1 MTTETES
8 EPIPI
13 PASIREEWE
22 ILTSGTVDV
31 LPAEQ
36 FRDRLLE
43 AKAQN
48 RPIRIKLGADPT
60 APDLHVGHSVQL
72 NKLKQFQ
79 ELGHQVVFIL
89 GDFTASIGD
98 PTGKNETRP
107 PLSWE
112 AIEENAK
119 TYLDQIFMILDPDK
133 TEVVRNSQWFTKM
146 SFSDVIRLAS
156 RYTVARMLERD
167 DFTKRYTE
175 GRPIHVHEFLYPLVQ
190 GWDSVE
196 VRADIEL
203 GGTDQKFNLLVGR
216 ELMRE
221 MNMAPQCIM
230 TLPLLV
236 GLDGVNKMSK
246 SLGNYI
252 GLTEAP
258 DQIFGKTMSVP
269 DEMMRDYL
277 VLALGYREAEANTLI
292 AEVSTGKLHPRD
304 LKARIGRELVAR
316 YHGEAA
322 ARAAQENFDRMFRE
336 REVPAEMETAA
347 VDSAGAGRLGVTKL
361 VVAAGL
367 AGSNSEARRLV
378 EQGGVSLNG
387 EKIADPKAEI
397 AAGEYILK
405 VGKRQFKRI
414 QLT

>member
-1 MTTETES
+1 MTTETEPL
-8 EPIPI
+8 PIPE
-13 PASIREEWE
+13 SIRAEWE

-43 AKAQN
+43 ARAQN

-79 ELGHQVVFIL
+79 DLGHQVVFIL

-119 TYLDQIFMILDPDK
+119 TYLDQIFMILDRDK
-133 TEVVRNSQWFTKM
+133 TEVVRNSSWFNKM
-146 SFSDVIRLAS
+146 NFGQVIKLAS

-167 DFTKRYTE
+167 DFSKRYTD

-221 MNMAPQCIM
+221 MGMAPQCIM

-252 GLTEAP
+252 GLTEPP
-258 DQIFGKTMSVP
+258 DEIFGKTMSVP

-277 VLALGYREAEANTLI
+277 VLALGYQEAAANALI
-292 AEVSTGKLHPRD
+292 ADVSVGKLHPRD

-322 ARAAQENFDRMFRE
+322 AKQAAENFDRMFKAKE
-336 REVPAEMETAA
+336 TPAEIETAA
-347 VDSAGAGRLGVTKL
+347 LDSAGTGKMALSKMM
-361 VVAAGL
+361 VAAGL
-367 AGSNSEARRLV
+367 AASNSEARRLI
-378 EQGGVSLNG
+378 EQGGVSLDN
-387 EKIADPKAEI
+387 ERATDPRAEI
-397 AAGEYILK
+397 AAGQYLLK

>member
-1 MTTETES
+1 MTTETE
-8 EPIPI
+8 PIPI
-13 PASIREEWE
+13 PDSIREEWE

-36 FRDRLLE
+36 FRDRLLD
-43 AKAQN
+43 ARAQN

-79 ELGHQVVFIL
+79 DLGHQVVFIL

-119 TYLDQIFMILDPDK
+119 TYLDQIFMILDRDK
-133 TEVVRNSQWFTKM
+133 TEVVRNSTWFNKM
-146 SFSDVIRLAS
+146 NFTEVIKLAS

-167 DFTKRYTE
+167 DFAKRYADQ
-175 GRPIHVHEFLYPLVQ
+175 RPIHVHEFLYPLVQ

-221 MNMAPQCIM
+221 MDMAPQCIM

-252 GLTEAP
+252 GLTEPP
-258 DQIFGKTMSVP
+258 DEIFGKTMSVP

-277 VLALGYREAEANTLI
+277 VLALGYKEKVANGLV
-292 AEVSTGKLHPRD
+292 ADAANGKLHPRD

-322 ARAAQENFDRMFRE
+322 GRAAQENFDRMFRE
-336 REVPAEMETAA
+336 KELPAEIETTAL
-347 VDSAGAGRLGVTKL
+347 DSAGAGKMALAKL
-361 VVAAGL
+361 IVAAGM
-367 AGSNSEARRLV
+367 APSNSEARRLI

-387 EKIADPKAEI
+387 ERAADPRAEI
-397 AAGEYILK
+397 AAGEYLLK

>member
-1 MTTETES
+1 MTTEIEPL
-8 EPIPI
+8 PIPE
-13 PASIREEWE
+13 SIREEWE

-43 AKAQN
+43 ARAQN

-89 GDFTASIGD
+89 GDFTGSIGD

-112 AIEENAK
+112 EIEANAK
-119 TYLDQIFMILDPDK
+119 TYLDQIFMILDRDK
-133 TEVVRNSQWFTKM
+133 TEVVRNSTWFKKM
-146 SFSDVIRLAS
+146 NFSDVIKLAS

-167 DFTKRYTE
+167 DFSKRYAE

-252 GLTEAP
+252 GITEPA
-258 DQIFGKTMSVP
+258 DEIFGKTMSVP

-277 VLALGYREAEANTLI
+277 VLALGYKEAEANRLI
-292 AEVSTGKLHPRD
+292 SDVSVGKLHPRD

-322 ARAAQENFDRMFRE
+322 GRQAAENFDRMFRE
-336 REVPAEMETAA
+336 KELPAEIESTAL
-347 VDSAGAGRLGVTKL
+347 DSAGAGKMALSKMMVS
-361 VVAAGL
+361 AGL
-367 AGSNSEARRLV
+367 AGSNSEARRLI
-378 EQGGVSLNG
+378 EQGGVTVNS
-387 EKIADPKAEI
+387 ERASDARAELER
-397 AAGEYILK
+397 GEYLLK